1 MTDDIVCNELSQ
13 DLSHFNLNGK
23 DEGSWED
30 PLAGN
35 TPCESNS
42 LEEERLILQ
51 PNTVLERHLV
61 LKQFRQIPLYNGE
74 GEVCNLLA
82 LNDVQ
87 YSLTYQNR
95 KLPRS

>member
-61 LKQFRQIPLYNGE
+61 S
-74 GEVCNLLA
+74 NL
-82 LNDVQ
+82 VR
-87 YSLTYQNR
+87 YHYIMGR
-95 KLPRS
+95 VRSAIYWL